1 MTEIINI
8 DGRDI
13 KFKATGSTLR
23 RYRDQFNRDL
33 FEDFNKLTTED
44 LSGDAMVI
52 MQNLAFIMAKQGDDN
67 GEMSDDINDWLDSFE
82 SFPFNEVAPK
92 IVQLWQ
98 KSNITTVQPKN
109 TVSRRKGN

>member
-13 KFKATGSTLR
+13 KFRATGSTLR
-23 RYRDQFNRDL
+23 RYRDEFNRDL
-33 FEDFNKLTTED
+33 FEDFNKLTTQD
-44 LSGDAMVI
+44 VSGEAMEI
-52 MQNLAFIMAKQGDDN
+52 MQNLAFIMAEQGDDS
-67 GEMSDDINDWLDSFE
+67 GEMPDSIDDWLDSFD

-109 TVSRRKGN
+109 AASRRRGS